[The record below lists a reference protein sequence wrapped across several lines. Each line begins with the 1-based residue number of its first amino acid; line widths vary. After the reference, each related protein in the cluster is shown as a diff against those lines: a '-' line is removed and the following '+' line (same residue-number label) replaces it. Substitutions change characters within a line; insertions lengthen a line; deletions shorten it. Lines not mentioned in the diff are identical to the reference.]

1 MSKTLNKLA
10 PHIKEITW
18 ALNDEITSHEIGIDL
33 DTLVNTYGISL
44 PAAKQAV
51 IRKYGGDPRLL
62 KPRRICR
69 VNELQNALPSVD
81 IEGRI
86 LNLSQRV
93 YERDGEKRIMFSG
106 IMADK
111 TGTIEF
117 TTWGDFG
124 VEEGKTFRFI
134 NSYTKTWKGRIH
146 LYVGRKGAV
155 EAIEDARLPSREELQ
170 KDIFFTIDQIQL
182 SKGVPE
188 VNVEGN
194 IIEVRNGTGL
204 IFRCPECHRTVLKSE
219 CLNHGRVGGVA
230 DLRIM
235 GILDDGYGAINFIA
249 GCEIT
254 EAIIGLNIEDC
265 VRIARD
271 RIDVGS
277 VKDII
282 EKKIIGMYVSA
293 SGDVTADGLG
303 AVLHMQSLVAQKRD
317 TRMEAIELLEEMG
330 KNLS

>member
-1 MSKTLNKLA
+1 M
-10 PHIKEITW
+10 
-18 ALNDEITSHEIGIDL
+18 
-33 DTLVNTYGISL
+33 
-44 PAAKQAV
+44 
-51 IRKYGGDPRLL
+51 
-62 KPRRICR
+62 
-69 VNELQNALPSVD
+69 
-81 IEGRI
+81 
-86 LNLSQRV
+86 
-93 YERDGEKRIMFSG
+93 
-106 IMADK
+106 
-111 TGTIEF
+111 
-117 TTWGDFG
+117 
-124 VEEGKTFRFI
+124 
-134 NSYTKTWKGRIH
+134 
-146 LYVGRKGAV
+146 
-155 EAIEDARLPSREELQ
+155 
-170 KDIFFTIDQIQL
+170 
-182 SKGVPE
+182 
-188 VNVEGN
+188 EGN